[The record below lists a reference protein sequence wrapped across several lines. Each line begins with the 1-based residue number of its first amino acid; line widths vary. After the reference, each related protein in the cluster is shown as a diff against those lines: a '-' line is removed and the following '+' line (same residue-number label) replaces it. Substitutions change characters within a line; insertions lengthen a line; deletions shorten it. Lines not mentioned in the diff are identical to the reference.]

1 MRSICDIIPKLI
13 LTESSYNQDSFGNT
27 NLSQIIPNFE
37 KVRNKLITNLFLK
50 INLICNMET
59 INNINNACI
68 EILEN
73 KNILEFVL
81 SDEVILRHLFNNL
94 ATNLNLEENSE
105 LSSYNY
111 KEILILLLNILR
123 NSIIENVYVP
133 REENKSI
140 IENNEADID
149 GLAKPKDI
157 KSSFLGEIILEYL
170 MKILDNFIIND
181 VPSSIIETTY
191 SVSTRILGI
200 KR

>member
-133 REENKSI
+133 REENKSL